1 MCTFNCISLCFIMQI
16 QSTDCFAHISY
27 LCTRSLFLFQLN
39 SLLRLIHIQLCLSY
53 TFWFWFW
60 FQIRFSLSSLSLPQ
74 VGWMWAV
81 HTKANFPFQ
90 FVQIKQMFIHVIL
103 ILLQQMGELCE
114 GRSRQLWT
122 CGARIWLRHQYER
135 TCWWWFVVKCSFGG
149 FHAQVS
155 RAGDWQVAWKVSK
168 SELSTSVNIKK
179 FTTPLWLLLF
189 YILSWWATAEWR
201 ITKESLEKE
210 NLKWHIRVENL
221 ILYIPSLTSSVIINM
236 SAYHKMRCLAQSND
250 DYDSRDSR
258 WDSTCGKRIEL
269 LISCHR
275 VCLLNAQI
283 KFKFIHHTPTHTHA
297 HSHNQLE
304 TLKKKIC
311 QKSWQFSIQNFRWSV
326 FFFLIIFLPSTS
338 IIRHGK
344 FSSFL
349 CMYIFTGRAIK
360 RWFVKKPSSK
370 LTKKTLWKTP
380 KMLTHFFSPFFF
392 P

>member
-1 MCTFNCISLCFIMQI
+1 
-16 QSTDCFAHISY
+16 
-27 LCTRSLFLFQLN
+27 
-39 SLLRLIHIQLCLSY
+39 
-53 TFWFWFW
+53 
-60 FQIRFSLSSLSLPQ
+60 
-74 VGWMWAV
+74 
-81 HTKANFPFQ
+81 
-90 FVQIKQMFIHVIL
+90 MFIHVIL

-179 FTTPLWLLLF
+179 FMTPLWLLLF

-221 ILYIPSLTSSVIINM
+221 ILYIPSLTSSVIIIM
-236 SAYHKMRCLAQSND
+236 SACHKMRCLAQSND

-297 HSHNQLE
+297 HTHTISWKPWS
-304 TLKKKIC
+304 KKSARKADNFQFKI
-311 QKSWQFSIQNFRWSV
+311 SADLFFSSSS
-326 FFFLIIFLPSTS
+326 FFFHQLLHYTTWKIFILFFAC
-338 IIRHGK
+338 I
-344 FSSFL
+344 FSQ
-349 CMYIFTGRAIK
+349 GER
-360 RWFVKKPSSK
+360 
-370 LTKKTLWKTP
+370 
-380 KMLTHFFSPFFF
+380 
-392 P
+392 